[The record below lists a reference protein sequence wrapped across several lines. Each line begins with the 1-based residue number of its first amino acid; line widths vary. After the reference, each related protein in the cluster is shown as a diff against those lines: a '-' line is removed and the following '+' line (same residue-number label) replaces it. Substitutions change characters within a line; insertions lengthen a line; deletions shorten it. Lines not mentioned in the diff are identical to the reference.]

1 MTTVIKILMAIIWLA
16 FAAGT
21 TEALV
26 DLTKQVAYGAAEAH
40 RKGPISY
47 GRFSRLLTDT
57 K

>member
-1 MTTVIKILMAIIWLA
+1 MTTVIKILMAVVWLA

-21 TEALV
+21 MEALV
-26 DLTKQVAYGAAEAH
+26 DLTKQVGYSAADAH